1 VAAGPT
7 ARNAAAADCK
17 GPVTG
22 TDLNRPLSKW
32 YIRQVEGY
40 NGVSR

>member
-1 VAAGPT
+1 MRWLGLPEQRFRLA
-7 ARNAAAADCK
+7 
-17 GPVTG
+17 
-22 TDLNRPLSKW
+22 KW